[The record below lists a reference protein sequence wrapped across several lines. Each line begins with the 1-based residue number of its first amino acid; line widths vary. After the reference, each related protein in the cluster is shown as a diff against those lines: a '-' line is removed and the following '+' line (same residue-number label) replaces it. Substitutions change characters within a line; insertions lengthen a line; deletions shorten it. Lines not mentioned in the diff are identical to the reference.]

1 VIYGKLKRLLRRIAV
16 AAYWSADASITMA
29 LILFSIEDSF
39 LTTSSRCFSQ
49 DDRVS
54 PASDEN

>member
-1 VIYGKLKRLLRRIAV
+1 VIYGKLKRLLRRIV
-16 AAYWSADASITMA
+16 AAYWSVDASITMA